1 MSQIPHRIYHASR
14 DCFNVAP
21 TPSMYNDPP
30 CSMITRALSLS
41 LSHLD
46 INAQSSAMIQRRL
59 EE

>member
-30 CSMITRALSLS
+30 CSMIARA

-46 INAQSSAMIQRRL
+46 IDAQSSAMIQRRL